1 MAAKSQKNLTQLSAD
16 LIQAASQIKFLNAE
30 ADKLLKGVAAGK
42 TTIAEF
48 QAAISKRLQEVSDNY
63 FKAQTAAENYAK
75 SNVGNAK
82 SNESLREGLQ
92 NLSATLNST
101 RSAHNSLT
109 TTIQSGVS
117 KAVRSQKALADSVD
131 ASSGSQVKDYESIKQ
146 EILELIQVIELYS
159 KKDTATANAEI
170 DRRKKVL
177 SARKNYAKQQKKI
190 LDDQAIA
197 EQRAADKQ
205 RIAEEKAA
213 ARRAK
218 QGDLFGGLSS
228 VFTPEGIGRAI
239 GSVTKFVGVY
249 GLLQS
254 AVNLVNEAIVG
265 SIKIFANFESQ
276 IQRLAAVSNAST
288 EELDSLG
295 DSIRQTALETAFGVQ
310 EVSDLAISL
319 AKLGIAAKDIPDLLT
334 PVALA
339 AQATGESLE
348 QTGESIVKVINQ
360 FGLSTEQTITVAST
374 LTSAINSSTLSLDS
388 FGVAIGYVGPLAG
401 QVGLSFQETASY
413 LSVLSDNGFSAS
425 RAGTGLRK
433 IFIDLKQPG
442 EDISLTL
449 QKLADRNIGLAQAEQ
464 LVGKTAAAQL
474 VVLLRNLE
482 LTKGQIS
489 ESEGLTSILIQ
500 NARANST
507 LTGQYNI
514 LTNTIEE
521 FQIAVG
527 GAITNSEILLDLI
540 GLLSSDSEK
549 LGRGYKLLK
558 DLNEELGD
566 SFENDLNKTIREGGS
581 AVQFFIQSLEKSNDK
596 KLREIGKAL
605 READPKNIAEAE
617 RALEKISKQET
628 KLGRVAGT
636 LGRAFGP
643 AASLAASSFVDSLFG
658 IEEQA
663 QATAGALD
671 ILTRSQNELN
681 EAQRV
686 EAGQERI
693 NELYENRLNNIKQ
706 LGTVTQRF
714 NAATKETASVNKEI
728 EIRESAINTLQGLRA
743 AGAKERILSLEGE
756 IQGFKN
762 YKQALSEYI
771 DPALKV
777 DELEK
782 EAQKRAKATEDQF
795 KKRAARLKEEI
806 RLIEARRKADE
817 KAAEEQRGLGVEATK
832 GDPVGTQRVLDEYN
846 TAIEESNARASAS
859 ILNLYNDFGDFARES
874 QDAFDSLKVAFPEI
888 ADSII
893 NMTYDV
899 NDALDEVSQ
908 DIEFTFGEK
917 LRRSLDDSKDI
928 LSSYSDSLSDLK
940 KKFSDAKTEKERK
953 KILKEINALSETTV
967 TLLLIQ
973 RNAIQGNSESAKYAR
988 KIIDNLITGI
998 EKDVIDLEGKLKGKK
1013 LTKEDWEEILVDG
1026 LNQALAVATEAINR
1040 FNDEAFENTK
1050 NRLESQRAAIE
1061 ASAEIEN
1068 DILKSQLD
1076 NQLITEDEF
1085 RNRSEQ
1091 NKKRQ
1096 LARENA
1102 IDKKIFEA
1110 EKKRD
1115 KQQALSDF
1123 LQAVASSLINEI
1135 LAGKGF
1141 PANVISSGITI
1152 GLAGASYSAEL
1163 AAINQRQFYEKRF
1176 ADGGIVEG
1184 PSHAQ
1189 GGVPFTVQGRGGYEM
1204 EGGEFIVNK
1213 RATAIYRGL
1222 LERINGSAKSTV
1234 SVGSL
1239 AYDSVSRIPTKFA
1252 DGGSVSARELE
1263 RNGQE
1268 QMAYLRAIAEA
1279 TTSTAVGVNKP
1290 VRAFITQTDLR
1301 NNDLERRIV
1310 NKNSRL

>member
-1 MAAKSQKNLTQLSAD
+1 MAQRRTFTEVNKRIADLTIQLNKLLAEYKKLESEGKSSAQINEKLAKSIDSVSKKLST
-16 LIQAASQIKFLNAE
+16 L
-30 ADKLLKGVAAGK
+30 
-42 TTIAEF
+42 
-48 QAAISKRLQEVSDNY
+48 
-63 FKAQTAAENYAK
+63 
-75 SNVGNAK
+75 SNVTRQYNKQQGTSAK
-82 SNESLREGLQ
+82 QRNETNVALE
-92 NLSATLNST
+92 
-101 RSAHNSLT
+101 
-109 TTIQSGVS
+109 
-117 KAVRSQKALADSVD
+117 KAVRAHTNLTGAINKTRVAET
-131 ASSGSQVKDYESIKQ
+131 K
-146 EILELIQVIELYS
+146 
-159 KKDTATANAEI
+159 ATASNKTFGEGLA
-170 DRRKKVL
+170 
-177 SARKNYAKQQKKI
+177 SA
-190 LDDQAIA
+190 
-197 EQRAADKQ
+197 
-205 RIAEEKAA
+205 
-213 ARRAK
+213 
-218 QGDLFGGLSS
+218 FSPSS
-228 VFTPEGIGRAI
+228 IGRAI

-249 GLLQS
+249 GLLQG

-265 SIKIFANFESQ
+265 SIKTFANFESQ

-288 EELDSLG
+288 EELDLLG

-319 AKLGIAAKDIPDLLT
+319 AKLGVAAKDIPDLLT
-334 PVALA
+334 PVSLA

-360 FGLSTEQTITVAST
+360 FGLATEQTITVAST

-388 FGVAIGYVGPLAG
+388 FGTAIGYVGPLAG
-401 QVGLSFQETASY
+401 QVGLSFEETASY
-413 LSVLSDNGFSAS
+413 LAILSDNGFSAS

-442 EDISLTL
+442 EDISETL
-449 QKLADRNIGLAQAEQ
+449 QQLADRNIGLAQAEE

-474 VVLLRNLE
+474 IILLRNLE
-482 LTKGQIS
+482 LTKDQVS
-489 ESEGLTSILIQ
+489 AADGLTSILIQ

-521 FQIAVG
+521 FQIAIG

-566 SFENDLNKTIREGGS
+566 SFENDLNRTIREGGS

-605 READPKNIAEAE
+605 RDADPKNIAEAE

-628 KLGRVAGT
+628 KLGRIAGT

-671 ILTRSQNELN
+671 ILTRSQKELN
-681 EAQRV
+681 EAQQV

-693 NELYENRLNNIKQ
+693 NELYEKRLNNIKQ

-714 NAATKETASVNKEI
+714 NAASKETASVNKEI
-728 EIRESAINTLQGLRA
+728 EIRESAINTLRGLQT
-743 AGAKERILSLEGE
+743 AGAKERILLLEGE
-756 IQGFKN
+756 IQGFRN

-782 EAQKRAKATEDQF
+782 EAQKRAKATEDNF

-806 RLIEARRKADE
+806 RLIDARRKAEE
-817 KAAEEQRGLGVEATK
+817 KAAEEQKKLGLEANQ
-832 GDPVGTQRVLDEYN
+832 GDPFGTQKVLDQYN

-859 ILNLYNDFGDFARES
+859 LLNLYNDFGDFARDS
-874 QDAFDSLKVAFPEI
+874 QAAFDSLKVAFPEV
-888 ADSII
+888 AQSII
-893 NMTYDV
+893 DMTYDV
-899 NDALDEVSQ
+899 NEALDDLGQEV
-908 DIEFTFGEK
+908 EFTFGEQIRK
-917 LRRSLDDSKDI
+917 TLSDSKNI
-928 LSSYSDSLSDLK
+928 LSAYTQSIEDLE
-940 KKFSDAKTEKERK
+940 KKFSSSKSKKDREKIIQDLEDQADNTIR
-953 KILKEINALSETTV
+953 
-967 TLLLIQ
+967 LLLLQ
-973 RNAIQGNSESAKYAR
+973 KDSLDQNTESGKLAA
-988 KIIDNLITGI
+988 KIIDNLIDGI
-998 EKDVIDLEGKLKGKK
+998 EGNILNLRDKLKEKK
-1013 LTKEDWEEILVDG
+1013 LTPEDWKEILVDG
-1026 LNQALAVATEAINR
+1026 LNEALAVAAEAINR
-1040 FNDEAFENTK
+1040 FNDVAFENTK
-1050 NRLESQRAAIE
+1050 NRLESQRAAIQ
-1061 ASAEIEN
+1061 ASADIEN

-1076 NQLITEDEF
+1076 NQLITEEEF
-1085 RNRSEQ
+1085 RNRSER
-1091 NKKRQ
+1091 NRKRQ

-1102 IDKKIFEA
+1102 IDKAIFDA
-1110 EKKRD
+1110 EQKRD
-1115 KQQALSDF
+1115 RQRALSDF
-1123 LQAVASSLINEI
+1123 LQSVASSLINEI
-1135 LAGKGF
+1135 LAGKPF

-1152 GLAGASYSAEL
+1152 GLAGAAYSAEL
-1163 AAINQRQFYEKRF
+1163 AAINQRQFFPKKF
-1176 ADGGIVEG
+1176 AEGGIVDG

-1204 EGGEFIVNK
+1204 EGGEFVVNK
-1213 RATAIYRGL
+1213 RAAAVHRSL
-1222 LERINGSAKSTV
+1222 LERINNSAKTT
-1234 SVGSL
+1234 GSIGSF
-1239 AYDSVSRIPTKFA
+1239 AVDNVTRIPTKFA
-1252 DGGSVSARELE
+1252 EGGSVSAREVE
-1263 RNGQE
+1263 RSSQE